1 MAVEQKWQSVG
12 NAPTVAVEPAT
23 PPLRPAP
30 MPRQILDYWTPSAL
44 VTTMLAR
51 LRERP
56 PALQHAT
63 VSVNVP
69 VNADEPR

>member
-1 MAVEQKWQSVG
+1 MAGEQKLQSVRRS
-12 NAPTVAVEPAT
+12 APAAAVDPAT

-30 MPRQILDYWTPSAL
+30 MPRQTLDYWTPRVV

-56 PALQHAT
+56 PALQHAP
-63 VSVNVP
+63 VP
-69 VNADEPR
+69 VNVDEPR